1 MLQKCIRKTE
11 IKFVNYENYSNA
23 SKIENEIRI
32 LKDDNYNVDKMEEKY
47 FILNDLL
54 SNSPLHFRKN
64 LIKQIL
70 KVLVRTGDGIKEK
83 KSGMVL
89 KEK

>member
-32 LKDDNYNVDKMEEKY
+32 LKDDNYNVDKMEEKHGK
-47 FILNDLL
+47 FLFENEILQKWNQRFESD
-54 SNSPLHFRKN
+54 
-64 LIKQIL
+64 
-70 KVLVRTGDGIKEK
+70 
-83 KSGMVL
+83 
-89 KEK
+89 

>member
-11 IKFVNYENYSNA
+11 IKSVNYENYSNA

-47 FILNDLL
+47 GKILFENE
-54 SNSPLHFRKN
+54 
-64 LIKQIL
+64 IL
-70 KVLVRTGDGIKEK
+70 QKWNQRFESD
-83 KSGMVL
+83 
-89 KEK
+89 